1 VSQYVGYLYYFSF
14 VTSCRLQ
21 EVHVFEHV
29 TCL

>member
-1 VSQYVGYLYYFSF
+1 
-14 VTSCRLQ
+14 LQ